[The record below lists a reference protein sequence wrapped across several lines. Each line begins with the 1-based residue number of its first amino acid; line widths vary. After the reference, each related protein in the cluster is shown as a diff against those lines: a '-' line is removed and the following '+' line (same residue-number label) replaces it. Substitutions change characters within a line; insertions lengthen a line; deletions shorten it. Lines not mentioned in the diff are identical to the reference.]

1 MVFISYP
8 RVSLTHHTTDT
19 LSAAESDTTRL
30 RLSCWLEDNAKRGE
44 HQDGEIEMPAAFTT
58 GIDESAFDA
67 ARYFGAHDLTVED
80 YEDNQDR
87 NHCYNREREERRPV
101 YSLCTTER
109 SQLKLK
115 RVFLRIGESE
125 QWPYVIIPSPAE

>member
-8 RVSLTHHTTDT
+8 QVSLTHHTTDT

-44 HQDGEIEMPAAFTT
+44 HQDGEMEMPAAFTT

-80 YEDNQDR
+80 YEDNQVVQ
-87 NHCYNREREERRPV
+87 EV
-101 YSLCTTER
+101 
-109 SQLKLK
+109 LKNGIL
-115 RVFLRIGESE
+115 LAI
-125 QWPYVIIPSPAE
+125 